1 MSKPLLICI
10 AVFCVTAALCAQVR
24 AGEDG
29 IPVLREAQE
38 FGDNAVAV
46 EVYLMDNILEARITA
61 RMHGTKPKVYNAIVV
76 GSGLG
81 RLSFESKEVL
91 LASIADEDEE
101 PYLTKDKSRGIIS
114 FREKEK
120 AKFAR
125 GTLTRELVQFVIPE
139 DRVRKGKKYRLWIQ
153 IESLQRGGKYKTYKF
168 DLEKF
173 AELLLEKNIEK
184 RREILAQE

>member
-1 MSKPLLICI
+1 MHKLLLLCM
-10 AVFCVTAALCAQVR
+10 AVFCVTGTLYAQ
-24 AGEDG
+24 EDENSLL
-29 IPVLREAQE
+29 ILREAQE
-38 FGDNAVAV
+38 FSKNAVAV
-46 EVYLMDNILEARITA
+46 EAYLIDNILEAKITA
-61 RMHGTKPKVYNAIVV
+61 RMHGTKPKIYNAIVV

-91 LASIADEDEE
+91 LASTADEDEE
-101 PYLTKDKSRGIIS
+101 PYPTKDKSRGLIS
-114 FREKEK
+114 FRDKEK
-120 AKFAR
+120 TKFAR

-139 DRVRKGKKYRLWIQ
+139 DRVREGKKYRLWVQ

-173 AELLLEKNIEK
+173 AELLLEENIEK